1 VKGLDIYMDN
11 RPEEI
16 TFTDDNG
23 EEVVFQVIEQTRLGG
38 LDYLLVSTT
47 NEDEEEDEALIL
59 KDISK
64 DTDIEAIYSIVDDDE
79 ELTMASE
86 IFNELLDDLELY

>member
-1 VKGLDIYMDN
+1 MDN

-38 LDYLLVSTT
+38 VDYLLVSTT

-59 KDISK
+59 KDISD

-79 ELTMASE
+79 ELTMASG